1 MVVNPHIYSKMSVN
15 LMQDLVPV
23 VTTIS
28 NQLVL
33 AVNPQV
39 VPVND
44 FPAFVEFARK
54 PGTTLFYASIG
65 NGSHHHLAMEMLKQR
80 AGIDLTHVP
89 YKGGGPAS
97 IAVISGE
104 NALMFGGTSVVGHIK
119 NGKLKGLAVSGS
131 KGWPTMPESAG
142 DRRIL
147 SRLQKLA
154 VARHLCAQGNA
165 AGHPRQAAYGVER
178 RAFNAGGERAP
189 HLWRRRRAIHHDAR
203 RICRHDA
210 RRLRTLRQR

>member
-1 MVVNPHIYSKMSVN
+1 M
-15 LMQDLVPV
+15 

-44 FPAFVEFARK
+44 FPAFIEFARK
-54 PGTTLFYASIG
+54 PATTLFYASIG

-104 NALMFGGTSVVGHIK
+104 NALMFGGTSVVNHIK
-119 NGKLKGLAVSGS
+119 NGKLKGLAVTGS
-131 KGWPTMPESAG
+131 KGWPTMPELPAIGEFYPGYKSSLWHG
-142 DRRIL
+142 I
-147 SRLQKLA
+147 
-154 VARHLCAQGNA
+154 LCAARDA
-165 AGHPRQAAYGVER
+165 ASPSSTSCARSSTPCLSTPEVKERLVTGGAGEPYITTPDEFAAVMRADYERYGTVIKSIG
-178 RAFNAGGERAP
+178 FKV
-189 HLWRRRRAIHHDAR
+189 D
-203 RICRHDA
+203 
-210 RRLRTLRQR
+210 